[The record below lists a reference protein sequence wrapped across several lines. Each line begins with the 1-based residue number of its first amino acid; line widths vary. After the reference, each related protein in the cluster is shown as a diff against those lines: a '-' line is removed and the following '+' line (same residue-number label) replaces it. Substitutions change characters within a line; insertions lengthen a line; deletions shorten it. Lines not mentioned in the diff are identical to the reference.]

1 MLHRTLLAACV
12 LTLAASS
19 ASAQQLVAQPG
30 VAVVPAGQPVAAPHS
45 IATAPMPLPPGGVT
59 ATATFYSPSYY
70 YYYYQPP
77 YQVQYVQ
84 PAVPA
89 VVAAPVVVAPAMSD
103 FGVTPATNMSLVNY
117 RGELGHVR
125 YPYHS
130 YRRPWYFPGQP
141 SFNVTIPGAVW

>member
-45 IATAPMPLPPGGVT
+45 IATA
-59 ATATFYSPSYY
+59 TFYTPSYY

-89 VVAAPVVVAPAMSD
+89 VVAAPVVVAPAMSG